1 MWCLGTLRKKAV
13 DPDFIFLSEYFLQLN
28 LWLLVIGKLV
38 LYTGVCMFYITY
50 LILSAFIQV
59 PSLEDWTCF
68 VKKIGVLST
77 LFRGEYY
84 Q

>member
-1 MWCLGTLRKKAV
+1 M

-38 LYTGVCMFYITY
+38 LYMGVCMFYMIY

-59 PSLEDWTCF
+59 PSLEDWKCL
-68 VKKIGVLST
+68 VKKMGVLST
-77 LFRGEYY
+77 LFRGEHY